1 MYLGDQYL
9 REKLIKWR
17 LDSELHCN
25 QENVTGMK
33 AQLDFGQ
40 DLAIHR
46 NISEYSLQC
55 GRKWAGEM
63 GRREEVQWSYFL
75 WVSVKMENDKL
86 WVDIKEKN
94 TGLVTTEPWTVNQW

>member
-1 MYLGDQYL
+1 MQCDSTVQKCYKLLSATLIIVLMYLGDQYL

-55 GRKWAGEM
+55 GRK
-63 GRREEVQWSYFL
+63 
-75 WVSVKMENDKL
+75 
-86 WVDIKEKN
+86 
-94 TGLVTTEPWTVNQW
+94 